1 MKQTDD
7 KHELQALAVAIYEHA
22 TRNGTGLARMVRDY
36 PALGSER
43 TWRDLRDGK
52 AEGYDITS
60 QLINYR
66 AALATIEEIGG
77 GADGEPI
84 YDDLQSVVQLRRAF
98 LETTKSVGMNRV
110 LIVQGASGVGKS
122 TALRVLT
129 GKYGQ
134 RIISVEAS
142 DAWGDRPA
150 ALLGALLR
158 ALGQSAD
165 GLPSGAVARLERCQ
179 DQLNVTRRCVAID
192 EAHHLGPHCLNTVKT
207 LCNTTPGE
215 WVLIAIPTLWAKL
228 ETKSYQEARQL
239 STNRLSERIRLE
251 LRDRDIERYL
261 ARALDAEGSPE
272 LTAAAKVLRPQ
283 AAGNGNLSFV
293 RDVTRILQR
302 TGATGAGL
310 TAQAAAEAAVSAAGR
325 R

>member
-1 MKQTDD
+1 MAKSERE
-7 KHELQALAVAIYEHA
+7 ELQAIACAIHEHA
-22 TRNGTGLARMVRDY
+22 GRNNVGLARMVRDY

-43 TWRDLRDGK
+43 TWRDLREGRMD
-52 AEGYDITS
+52 GYDVS
-60 QLINYR
+60 AQLVNYR

-77 GADGEPI
+77 ADGGEPV
-84 YDDLQSVVQLRRAF
+84 YDDLQPVVQLRRAF
-98 LETTKSVGMNRV
+98 LETTKCAGTNRV

-134 RIISVEAS
+134 RIITAEAS

-165 GLPSGAVARLERCQ
+165 GLPTGAVARLEQCQ
-179 DQLNVTRRCVAID
+179 EMLSMTRRCVAVD

-207 LCNTTPGE
+207 LVNTTPGE
-215 WVLIAIPTLWAKL
+215 WILIAIPTLWAKL

-251 LRDRDIERYL
+251 LRERDIERYL

-272 LTAAAKVLRPQ
+272 LSAAARVLRPL

-293 RDVTRILQR
+293 RDAARILLR
-302 TGATGAGL
+302 TGGTGAGL
-310 TAQAAAEAAVSAAGR
+310 TAKAAAEAGASAAGR